1 MNIEVSKDN
10 VVILNKTES
19 PHENEYNITE
29 CNFTFDEFTDSFQVK
44 RAIFT
49 ILSTGEMY
57 EIDIINGKCF
67 TPSEVLKH
75 EYETIKLGV
84 YGYNIEI
91 VDEKEVLKERFS
103 PSYDTFVVPTGSYEE
118 GALSPDIITPSQYD
132 IYSQALQ
139 EGLDAV
145 AEALEEVSHVDIDAE
160 QLEHGASVTITNRNN
175 EEKTVVIN
183 DGERGETG
191 PQGDPGRDATIN
203 GVNTLNIIEG
213 TNISLEQTGS
223 NLKISNTYSYD
234 DTEVKTDISN
244 LKTNKA
250 DKSEIPTKT
259 SQLQND
265 SGFVTNAVN
274 DLINYYLK
282 SETYSKSEV
291 NDLISAIT
299 TLDLRVV
306 ETLPTED
313 ISTTTIYLVPKSSAG
328 TNDAYDEYIYVS
340 NNWEF
345 IGSTQVDLTDY
356 VKNTDYA
363 TTNEAGVIKPSN
375 YLQVAGDGTVYCA
388 GLAYNVYQLV
398 SGYTFISKGTLENVI
413 EGKGLVSNTDY
424 ASDSVGGVVR
434 DGPLSL
440 GYGITQTGANAG
452 KLNARILTYTQ
463 YQNNLYTNGFV
474 GKGTLENVIEGKGLT
489 TKAYVDGLVGDVS
502 SVIDAINGEVV

>member
-49 ILSTGEMY
+49 VESTGEMY
-57 EIDIINGKCF
+57 ENDILDYECEI
-67 TPSEVLKH
+67 PSEVLEH
-75 EYETIKLGV
+75 EYETVRVGV
-84 YGYNIEI
+84 YGYNIGENEELI
-91 VDEKEVLKERFS
+91 NRFS
-103 PSYDTFVVPTGSYEE
+103 PSYDTFVVPTGSYKE
-118 GALSPDIITPSQYD
+118 GALSPEPITPSQYD
-132 IYSQALQ
+132 IYSSKLQ
-139 EGLDAV
+139 EGLDKV
-145 AEALEEVSHVDIDAE
+145 DEALEEVSNVNISAE
-160 QLEHGASVTITNRNN
+160 QLEDGASVTITDRNG
-175 EEKTVVIN
+175 EPKTVVIN
-183 DGERGETG
+183 DGEQGETG
-191 PQGDPGRDATIN
+191 PQGNPGRDATIN

-223 NLKISNTYSYD
+223 NLRISNTYSYD

-250 DKSEIPTKT
+250 DKSEIPTKV

-282 SETYSKSEV
+282 SETYTMSEV

-313 ISTTTIYLVPKSSAG
+313 ISTTTIYLVPKASAG

-356 VKNTDYA
+356 VKNTDYPS
-363 TTNEAGVIKPSN
+363 TDSTSAGVIKQSN
-375 YLQVAGDGTVYCA
+375 YYGTNVNQTNGIMTGVTKNYK
-388 GLAYNVYQLV
+388 VYQA
-398 SGYTFISKGTLENVI
+398 SDNAIFISKGTLENVI
-413 EGKGLVSNTDY
+413 DGKD
-424 ASDSVGGVVR
+424 
-434 DGPLSL
+434 
-440 GYGITQTGANAG
+440 
-452 KLNARILTYTQ
+452 
-463 YQNNLYTNGFV
+463 
-474 GKGTLENVIEGKGLT
+474 LT
-489 TKAYVDGLVGDVS
+489 TKAYVDGLVGD
-502 SVIDAINGEVV
+502 IGTILDNINGEVIGG